1 MTRRL
6 WQAVPMHLRP
16 SRPACALLL
25 ASAIAAAPP
34 ARAAAPPALLPA
46 TGFADLAARLL
57 PAVVNIAVSETL
69 KPGAPDADDPDDGP
83 SDGPEAG
90 PNGQSP
96 FPPGSPFEK
105 FFHDFMNRQHPGLD
119 PNGPHPKGRR
129 MHALGSGFIIDPAG
143 VIVTNN
149 HVIKDADEITV
160 TLQDNTELKAT
171 VVGHDPN
178 TDLAVLRV
186 KPTKPLPAV
195 PFGDSDHMR
204 VGDLV
209 MAIGNPFGLSG
220 TVTTGIVSSRGR
232 DIHQGQYDDFIQT
245 DAAINRG
252 NSGGPLLDMA
262 GEVIGVNTAIYSPG
276 GGSIG
281 IGFAIPSNEVKLVT
295 DQILKYGHTRRGWIG
310 VRVQD
315 LTHDLAETMK
325 ITATQ
330 GALIA
335 GVEPGGPAGKGGLK
349 RGDVVLTYG
358 GKAIDGRSLPRLV
371 AETPVGQTGEFG
383 ILRDGKPQ
391 TIALAIG
398 EYPQPPEPNKDKSKA
413 RDGGKDKAGGK
424 PGAAAGARAAPKP
437 PASAATLAETGLK
450 YGALDPATRDAAHLD
465 ANAGGVAILD
475 VAPDSPADEHGLAR
489 GDVIVQLDQAPVASP
504 EAFAAAID
512 AARKAGRASVLL
524 LVQNADGQQFIPLP
538 LTAP

>member
-1 MTRRL
+1 MTPPV
-6 WQAVPMHLRP
+6 WQAGVMRASFLRLP
-16 SRPACALLL
+16 LSCALLL
-25 ASAIAAAPP
+25 ASAPAMAP
-34 ARAAAPPALLPA
+34 ARAAAPAALLPA

-57 PAVVNIAVSETL
+57 PAVVNIAVSETV
-69 KPGAPDADDPDDGP
+69 KPGEPDADDPDDGP
-83 SDGPEAG
+83 NGDGPDAG

-129 MHALGSGFIIDPAG
+129 MHALGSGFIIDPSG
-143 VIVTNN
+143 IIVTNN

-171 VVGHDPN
+171 IVGHDPN

-186 KPTKPLPAV
+186 KPARPLPSV

-252 NSGGPLLDMA
+252 NSGGPLLNMA

-295 DQILKYGHTRRGWIG
+295 DQLLKYGHTKRGWIG

-315 LTHDLAETMK
+315 LTHDLADTMK
-325 ITATQ
+325 VSATQ

-335 GVEPGGPAGKGGLK
+335 GVEANGPAQKGGLK
-349 RGDVVLTYG
+349 RGDIVLTYG
-358 GKAIDGRSLPRLV
+358 GKPVDGHSLPRLV
-371 AETPVGQTGEFG
+371 AETPSGQTGEFG

-391 TIALAIG
+391 TVKLTIG
-398 EYPQPPEPNKDKSKA
+398 EFPQPPEPAKTGAKDKPASKSPA
-413 RDGGKDKAGGK
+413 PSKT
-424 PGAAAGARAAPKP
+424 PPAPKT
-437 PASAATLAETGLK
+437 PATTLGDTGLK
-450 YGALDPATRDAAHLD
+450 YGPLDPATRAAAHLD
-465 ANAGGVAILD
+465 ATTTGIAVLD
-475 VAPDSPADEHGLAR
+475 VTPDSPADDHGLSK
-489 GDVIVQLDQAPVASP
+489 GDVITQIDQAPIASP
-504 EAFAAAID
+504 EAFAAAI
-512 AARKAGRASVLL
+512 ATARKSGRQSVLL

-538 LTAP
+538 LGGS